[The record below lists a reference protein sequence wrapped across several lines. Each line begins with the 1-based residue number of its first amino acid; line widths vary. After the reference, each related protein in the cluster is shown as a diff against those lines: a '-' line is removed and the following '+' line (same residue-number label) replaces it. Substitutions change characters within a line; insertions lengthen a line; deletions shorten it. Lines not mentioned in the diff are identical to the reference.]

1 MNSLRISQSCY
12 AQLTSVY
19 TNLIALLSFSW
30 TICFVSPV
38 NVWQERVNRWINGCH
53 SRVGFIC
60 FIAHRTWMTWFSR
73 WSIWC
78 KSESIHSYNKK
89 QSPYLFIAKYSEEYI
104 VFPKSIVMQQL
115 LLCSLAQAFCNMW
128 WQHNNWTLS
137 LRTVDYTICNFV
149 VRM

>member
-19 TNLIALLSFSW
+19 TNNIDSIVEFQLDDLFCFTGECLTRKSKSVNKWVSFKGWIYMFYS
-30 TICFVSPV
+30 TQNLDDFDFRDEEFDVSQSPFTLTMC
-38 NVWQERVNRWINGCH
+38 I
-53 SRVGFIC
+53 
-60 FIAHRTWMTWFSR
+60 
-73 WSIWC
+73 
-78 KSESIHSYNKK
+78 KK

-128 WQHNNWTLS
+128 WQHNN
-137 LRTVDYTICNFV
+137 
-149 VRM
+149 